1 MSSRNPVQQLYSLCA
16 AIAASEEQV
25 EKLQQEL
32 EGKASASL
40 LTSIKAAVQALCLED
55 LGVTARNSASYFQ
68 PNVITQ
74 VKLFSSDRL
83 WIGLFCMNPGLGFPL
98 HDHPSMSAFTYLL
111 RGSIQV
117 VAFDRV
123 QQMFPG
129 LLKGRLTQNATVT
142 SPAVLHLSHEKGNLH
157 EILALEPTIF
167 LDIFMPF
174 YNDARPCTYFRM
186 MGQIEDEFYLM
197 RCPNPALPNVTMR
210 YAGLP
215 FASP

>member
-1 MSSRNPVQQLYSLCA
+1 L
-16 AIAASEEQV
+16 
-25 EKLQQEL
+25 EL
-32 EGKASASL
+32 DGKITSSL
-40 LTSIKAAVQALCLED
+40 LASIKAVVQALSLED
-55 LGVTARNSASYFQ
+55 LGITPRNLSSYFQ
-68 PNVITQ
+68 PNMITQ

-98 HDHPSMSAFTYLL
+98 HDHPSMTAFTYLM

-117 VAFDRV
+117 VSFDRV

-129 LLKGRLTQNATVT
+129 LLKGRLAQNATVT

-174 YNDARPCTYFRM
+174 YSDSRPCTYFKM
-186 MGQIEDEFYLM
+186 MGQLDDEFYLM
-197 RCPNPALPNVTMR
+197 RCPNPSLPNVSLR

-215 FASP
+215 FSP

>member
-1 MSSRNPVQQLYSLCA
+1 MQQLYSLCT
-16 AIAASEEQV
+16 AIAASDEQV
-25 EKLQQEL
+25 EKLQLEL
-32 EGKASASL
+32 DGKITSSL
-40 LTSIKAAVQALCLED
+40 LASIKAVVQALSLED
-55 LGVTARNSASYFQ
+55 LGITPRNQSSYFQ
-68 PNVITQ
+68 PNMITQ

-98 HDHPSMSAFTYLL
+98 HDHPSMTAFTYLM

-117 VAFDRV
+117 VSFDRV

-129 LLKGRLTQNATVT
+129 LLKGRLAQNATVN

-174 YNDARPCTYFRM
+174 YSDSRPCTYFRM
-186 MGQIEDEFYLM
+186 MGQLEDEFYLM
-197 RCPNPALPNVTMR
+197 RCPNPSLPNVSIR
-210 YAGLP
+210 YTGLP
-215 FASP
+215 FSP